1 MSYLP
6 GSSVFHRKLVPS
18 TYRSCRQCLSTSSQ
32 PSSSTRSNVR
42 PAVMSLA
49 AILAA
54 SGSGWLWFQKKTSKP
69 LCYSYFIPLPLHS
82 ITKLNN
88 ESSIFELEL
97 PPSLLPDSALYPEP
111 TDTPFQAVYIRQ
123 PELQIQ
129 RAYTPLSLD
138 CFETPEQTQAKR
150 LIRFLVKRYH
160 DGEVSSYL
168 HRLRVGDDV
177 FVRGPVRTW
186 TIPEHDK
193 LVFVSLIYRQ

>member
-1 MSYLP
+1 MSFLTA
-6 GSSVFHRKLVPS
+6 SSIFWRKSAPS
-18 TYRSCRQCLSTSSQ
+18 VYQPCRRCLST
-32 PSSSTRSNVR
+32 PSGTSASGRSKGR
-42 PAVMSLA
+42 PLVMSLA
-49 AILAA
+49 ALLAA
-54 SGSGWLWFQKKTSKP
+54 TGGSWLWFQKKTPQP
-69 LCYSYFIPLPLHS
+69 LCYSYFTPLSLHS
-82 ITKLNN
+82 ITKLND
-88 ESSIFELEL
+88 ESSILELEL

-111 TDTPFQAVYIRQ
+111 TDTPLQAVYIRQ

-138 CFETPEQTQAKR
+138 CFEDPQQTEGKR

-186 TIPEHDK
+186 TIPDHDE
-193 LVFVSLIYRQ
+193 LIFVGPL